1 MNRERRKLIG
11 NIFGDAAKY
20 TLTAGV
26 IGNVLSG
33 EFVLLPTSVI
43 GIIFLVFASLAYC
56 VTPKDKK
63 EEG

>member
-20 TLTAGV
+20 TLTIGV

-33 EFVLLPTSVI
+33 KLVFLPNLAV
-43 GIIFLVFASLAYC
+43 GIIFLVFASLAYY